1 MLSHGVTRWGACFVF
16 STPSIDLAREGAWA
30 SWKLGSVAR
39 TVKTCRQCANHV
51 SYIPRCPSFSWVS
64 SADTQDFGGWLVNI
78 LTSCITR
85 DFRAHLSFEIRQV
98 GPTSDEPTLG
108 LPHDQICWAGPSALL
123 PQTSSKLSPD
133 GDLQCR
139 IAAGVASTHVS
150 WLRRMCPGF
159 DAPNFRLLS
168 PRHSPHHTIGLAH
181 LAKHGHSMILAC

>member
-1 MLSHGVTRWGACFVF
+1 M
-16 STPSIDLAREGAWA
+16 
-30 SWKLGSVAR
+30 AR
-39 TVKTCRQCANHV
+39 TAKTCRQCANHI

-159 DAPNFRLLS
+159 DACAPASTPPTFASS
-168 PRHSPHHTIGLAH
+168 PRVILLTTPLGWLTWR
-181 LAKHGHSMILAC
+181 SMGTA